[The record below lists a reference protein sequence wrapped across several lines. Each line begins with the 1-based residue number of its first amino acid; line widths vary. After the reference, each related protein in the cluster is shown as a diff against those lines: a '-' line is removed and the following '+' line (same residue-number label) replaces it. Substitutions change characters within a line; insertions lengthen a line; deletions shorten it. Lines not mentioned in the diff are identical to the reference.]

1 MWQITVF
8 WRLFI
13 TNSNTLFPGAEISHE
28 VKTDLHLWRPEF
40 LRIQAGFRTPF
51 QLTETRGFAD
61 HFLKLAAWPRGR
73 GRRLIAIRRHARGMQ
88 SRPRAVDL
96 SPSTCSRPLSF
107 CSMCYEQLSLSYR
120 PTLQSLTS
128 VIVGEMLRRS
138 ETYPRRL
145 VSCRGMKIVYE
156 PLLDGREATVVHAV
170 LVSWQQTSS
179 GHLQWS
185 RWIGFQDRWCFSSVS
200 FLCTRTLRRAA
211 SLRAASLRA
220 HGSARCHNNTH
231 AYFVSGWEK
240 EAERDDHFRTAPTEN
255 SGPKFK
261 FRLLHSLVKLITFQN
276 FKPKRV
282 NKSEMLQNFSQTQGT
297 VFHSSACISSSEGFF
312 KNRSAHFCGKSPSS
326 GACPSQIAILFSLW
340 LKFLMKWKP
349 TYIYGDLNFS
359 DSQQVFANPFSWR
372 KLEGSLI
379 IFWKFQG
386 RTPQEIWI
394 TAIFPARSK
403 VVSYDVLHHR

>member
-1 MWQITVF
+1 MAIAPACCRSVPFNMFKALVVLLNVLRAAITESPTQLAVVDQRSCGRDAPPKWNLPATTRLHQVGARSWLGDENCLRATSWRTRSHCCPCSTSELTANFF
-8 WRLFI
+8 W
-13 TNSNTLFPGAEISHE
+13 T
-28 VKTDLHLWRPEF
+28 
-40 LRIQAGFRTPF
+40 
-51 QLTETRGFAD
+51 
-61 HFLKLAAWPRGR
+61 AAVV
-73 GRRLIAIRRHARGMQ
+73 
-88 SRPRAVDL
+88 AVDRL
-96 SPSTCSRPLSF
+96 PR
-107 CSMCYEQLSLSYR
+107 SMM
-120 PTLQSLTS
+120 LQSS
-128 VIVGEMLRRS
+128 VQFRFCARVDLRRAAS
-138 ETYPRRL
+138 L
-145 VSCRGMKIVYE
+145 
-156 PLLDGREATVVHAV
+156 
-170 LVSWQQTSS
+170 
-179 GHLQWS
+179 
-185 RWIGFQDRWCFSSVS
+185 
-200 FLCTRTLRRAA
+200 RAA

-240 EAERDDHFRTAPTEN
+240 EAERNDHFRTAPTEN

-326 GACPSQIAILFSLW
+326 GACPSQIAILFSLG

-359 DSQQVFANPFSWR
+359 DSQQVFANLFSWQ

-379 IFWKFQG
+379 ISWKFQG

-403 VVSYDVLHHR
+403 VVSYDVLHHTSTSRFTHCDTERIFWLVVPWSPGASRGNFEMCFKEVACFK

>member
-1 MWQITVF
+1 
-8 WRLFI
+8 
-13 TNSNTLFPGAEISHE
+13 
-28 VKTDLHLWRPEF
+28 
-40 LRIQAGFRTPF
+40 
-51 QLTETRGFAD
+51 
-61 HFLKLAAWPRGR
+61 
-73 GRRLIAIRRHARGMQ
+73 MQ

-107 CSMCYEQLSLSYR
+107 CSMCYEQLSLSHR
-120 PTLQSLTS
+120 PSLQSLTS
-128 VIVGEMLRRS
+128 VLSCGRDAPPKWNLPATTRLQQVGARSGDENCLRATSWRTRS
-138 ETYPRRL
+138 HCCPCSTSELTANFFWTAAVVAVDRL
-145 VSCRGMKIVYE
+145 SRSMMK
-156 PLLDGREATVVHAV
+156 A
-170 LVSWQQTSS
+170 
-179 GHLQWS
+179 
-185 RWIGFQDRWCFSSVS
+185 SVQ
-200 FLCTRTLRRAA
+200 FRFCARVDLRRAA

-240 EAERDDHFRTAPTEN
+240 EAERNDHFQTAPTEN

-261 FRLLHSLVKLITFQN
+261 FRLLHSLVKLIPFQN

-326 GACPSQIAILFSLW
+326 GACPSQIAILFSLG

-359 DSQQVFANPFSWR
+359 DSQQVFANLFSWQ

-379 IFWKFQG
+379 ISWKFQG
-386 RTPQEIWI
+386 RTPQQIWI

-403 VVSYDVLHHR
+403 VVSYDVLHHTTCTVFPVFAMFAMTTMADSCTLTPVSQVTSIKAGWAHFSLPFERLIF